1 MDARP
6 WRYGFWPFIRYTEQL
21 LASFP
26 RFLIIVTVWLLVLAI
41 LFAWVIPG
49 GNPPIDILERFV
61 VGLESAVTSFF
72 SVGTPIYHTI
82 DTCSSPSWPM
92 VFVNSLAI
100 VGGFLHPG
108 VLITH
113 LYTLVSRR

>member
-6 WRYGFWPFIRYTEQL
+6 WCYGFWPFIRYTEQL

-26 RFLIIVTVWLLVLAI
+26 RFLSIVTVWLLVPAM

-49 GNPPIDILERFV
+49 GNPPIEQFV
-61 VGLESAVTSFF
+61 LGLEGAVTSCFL
-72 SVGTPIYHTI
+72 VGSPIYHTL
-82 DTCSSPSWPM
+82 DACSPPSWPL